1 MSNEQLFSVDKS
13 HETKNWSQ
21 IKYNERRFMLYYS
34 VSPKNSPVMINLGYM
49 NNLVGGIYPYNAS
62 YIALDIILKNPFT
75 EK

>member
-1 MSNEQLFSVDKS
+1 
-13 HETKNWSQ
+13 
-21 IKYNERRFMLYYS
+21 MLYYS